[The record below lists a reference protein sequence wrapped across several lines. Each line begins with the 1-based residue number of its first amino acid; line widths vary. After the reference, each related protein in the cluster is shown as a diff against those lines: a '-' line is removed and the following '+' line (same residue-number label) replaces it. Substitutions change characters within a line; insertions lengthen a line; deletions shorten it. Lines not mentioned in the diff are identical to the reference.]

1 MKRKILVIYHWK
13 KGYIS
18 GYGNVDCTV
27 VGDGLSME
35 NIREIE
41 RQICENNHL
50 SVVIVLNIIELPGES
65 EDTE

>member
-13 KGYIS
+13 KGYQS

-27 VGDGLSME
+27 VGGGLSME
-35 NIREIE
+35 NIREME
-41 RQICENNHL
+41 RQIREHNHC
-50 SVVIVLNIIELPGES
+50 SSVIVLNIIELPGES